1 MQSDL
6 DDLDDD
12 DLIGGAPA
20 KPKRKHKRTYA
31 RVGRPTLEEQA
42 KTLAAM
48 AKRNDGKIDLP
59 ATAMFY
65 RPVGVKFLA
74 DVFRMEQRTVLKKL
88 MKCPIVGYENE
99 RGRTV
104 PKWDFKVAAG
114 YLVEPK
120 IDLESWLASKRIQ
133 DLPVHISD
141 QYWKAMRS
149 KQAWER
155 EAKHTWRDEDVLEV
169 LGKAAQMIRDTS
181 LLWVEELPDKVSIST
196 ENYHAMRAAVTD
208 MLTQIREIMVEV
220 PKQRR
225 TQSTAYLV
233 DGEIQAQTDEA
244 FADED
249 DLVDDDEDEDFIG

>member
-1 MQSDL
+1 MGI

-12 DLIGGAPA
+12 EDLIGGAA
-20 KPKRKHKRTYA
+20 KPARVRKRTYE
-31 RVGRPTLEEQA
+31 RVGRPSAEQQA
-42 KTLAAM
+42 ETLAAR
-48 AKRNDGKIDLP
+48 AAANGGKIELP
-59 ATAMFY
+59 DKAMFY

-88 MKCPIVGYENE
+88 MKCPIVGYEQE

-104 PKWDFKVAAG
+104 PKWDFKVAAQ

-169 LGKAAQMIRDTS
+169 LGRSAQLIRDVS
-181 LLWVEELPDKVSIST
+181 LLWVDELPDKVSITT
-196 ENYHAMRAAVTD
+196 ENYHAMRASVAD
-208 MLTQIREIMVEV
+208 LLTQIQEIMVEQ
-220 PKQRR
+220 PKLRR
-225 TQSTAYLV
+225 TESTVRLA
-233 DGEIQAQTDEA
+233 DEESQRQTDEA
-244 FADED
+244 LLDYEADLDEE
-249 DLVDDDEDEDFIG
+249 DDEDIVG

>member
-1 MQSDL
+1 MQSD
-6 DDLDDD
+6 DLDEE
-12 DLIGGAPA
+12 DLIGGGPTKPA
-20 KPKRKHKRTYA
+20 RVRKRTYD
-31 RVGRPTLEEQA
+31 RVGRPTKEAEAA
-42 KTLAAM
+42 KLAERAG
-48 AKRNDGKIDLP
+48 DGKIDLP
-59 ATAMFY
+59 DKAMFY

-88 MKCPIVGYENE
+88 MKCPIVGYEQE

-104 PKWDFKVAAG
+104 PKWDFKVAAQ

-155 EAKHTWRDEDVLEV
+155 EAKHTWRDEDVLQV
-169 LGKAAQMIRDTS
+169 LGKGAQLIRDVS
-181 LLWVEELPDKVSIST
+181 LLWVDELPDKTSIST
-196 ENYHAMRAAVTD
+196 ENYHAMRACVAD
-208 MLTQIREIMVEV
+208 LLTQIQEIMVEL

-225 TQSTAYLV
+225 TQSTAHLA
-233 DGEIQAQTDEA
+233 DEETQAQTDAALLDYAE
-244 FADED
+244 E
-249 DLVDDDEDEDFIG
+249 LEDEDEGLVG

>member
-1 MQSDL
+1 MAY
-6 DDLDDD
+6 DDTDED
-12 DLIGGAPA
+12 DLIGGGPSKPA
-20 KPKRKHKRTYA
+20 RVRKRTYG

-42 KTLAAM
+42 ENLAAR
-48 AKRNDGKIDLP
+48 AAAADGKIELP
-59 ATAMFY
+59 ATSMFY

-114 YLVEPK
+114 FLVEPR

-155 EAKHTWRDEDVLEV
+155 EAKHTWRDEDVLQV
-169 LGKAAQMIRDTS
+169 LGKGAQLIRDVS
-181 LLWVEELPDKVSIST
+181 LLWVDELPDKVSITT
-196 ENYHAMRAAVTD
+196 ENYHAMRASVAD
-208 MLTQIREIMVEV
+208 MLTQIQEIMVEL
-220 PKQRR
+220 PKLRR
-225 TQSTAYLV
+225 TQSTANLV
-233 DGEIQAQTDEA
+233 DEEHQQQTDEA
-244 FADED
+244 LLEYADEF
-249 DLVDDDEDEDFIG
+249 DDEEEGLVG